1 MKTTRV
7 GGLCLLAGAL
17 AARLLWGVE
26 PRRSAGG
33 KSAPDLA
40 LVGCLVYPSPE
51 EAPIRN
57 GVVVVRQG
65 RVAAVGARDKV
76 KIPRGATRVD
86 CAGRPLFAG
95 FWNSHV
101 HFTQNRWLDAAT
113 VAPAELESHL
123 REMLLRYGY
132 TNVFDTGSYLRLT
145 NVIRRRINSGEVA
158 GPAILTAGELIFPKG
173 GGPKPEVFRVLDL
186 IPGEMPEVQTAE
198 EARKAVREHVQQGAD
213 GIKLYLVSWFA
224 RPMVAMP
231 PEAVA
236 AAVQEGH
243 ALGKLVLGHPTNQQG
258 LELGLSNG
266 VDIFVH
272 TTPDGPPWDN
282 ALIARM
288 KTQRVAVIP
297 TLKLWLYE
305 TRDRLREVSE
315 GFAASGVAQLRAYAA
330 AGGQVLFGTDVG
342 YMTDYDPTDEY
353 VLMARAGMNFRQILA
368 SLTTAPSERFAD
380 AARPGRIAAG
390 MDADLVMLSA
400 DPAGD
405 VKAFASV
412 RLVVRRGRI
421 VYDASAGH

>member
-1 MKTTRV
+1 
-7 GGLCLLAGAL
+7 
-17 AARLLWGVE
+17 
-26 PRRSAGG
+26 
-33 KSAPDLA
+33 
-40 LVGCLVYPSPE
+40 
-51 EAPIRN
+51 
-57 GVVVVRQG
+57 
-65 RVAAVGARDKV
+65 
-76 KIPRGATRVD
+76 
-86 CAGRPLFAG
+86 
-95 FWNSHV
+95 
-101 HFTQNRWLDAAT
+101 
-113 VAPAELESHL
+113 
-123 REMLLRYGY
+123 MLLRYGY

-330 AGGQVLFGTDVG
+330 AGGQVLCGTDVF
-342 YMTDYDPTDEY
+342 TRRRRKLRSET
-353 VLMARAGMNFRQILA
+353 VWSSSARAGLP
-368 SLTTAPSERFAD
+368 PS
-380 AARPGRIAAG
+380 GRGI
-390 MDADLVMLSA
+390 
-400 DPAGD
+400 
-405 VKAFASV
+405 
-412 RLVVRRGRI
+412 R
-421 VYDASAGH
+421 